1 MTATSEKQPATDQDK
16 QRWRESVIGGR
27 VLDLMGRPDDPH
39 TVQVRRL
46 WDGHYRVNVLVGESL
61 VFSRI
66 AHSYFVSADS
76 DGNILTSSPTIQKL
90 YNVSASK

>member
-1 MTATSEKQPATDQDK
+1 MTATSEKQPAADHDNK
-16 QRWRESVIGGR
+16 RRHEAVIGGR

-39 TVQVRRL
+39 TVQVRPL

-66 AHSYFVSADS
+66 AHSFFVSVDGE
-76 DGNILTSSPTIQKL
+76 GNILTSSPAIRKL
-90 YNVSASK
+90 YNV